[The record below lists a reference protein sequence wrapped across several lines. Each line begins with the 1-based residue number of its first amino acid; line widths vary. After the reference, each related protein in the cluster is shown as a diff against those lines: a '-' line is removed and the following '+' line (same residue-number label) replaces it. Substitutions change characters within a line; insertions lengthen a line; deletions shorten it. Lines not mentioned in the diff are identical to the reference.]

1 MEKELISNGKK
12 KVLKPETLMMG
23 YGYKP
28 EWSEGAVKCPIF
40 QTSTFVFENA
50 KDGKEFFEMAHGVR
64 EPGKHGAGL
73 IYSRI
78 NNPDLEILEDRLTVW
93 DEAEACAV
101 FDSGM
106 AAIST
111 TVLELLKPGDVLLSS
126 EPIYGGTEHLFETV
140 LTKFGIK
147 TLEFGVQ
154 HTKQQIIE
162 MVERA
167 GAADKLR
174 MIFFE
179 TPANPTNCLIDIDM
193 CVDIAKHFSTTERK
207 VLTALD
213 NTFLGPVFQH
223 PIKHGIDLV
232 LYSATKYIGGHSDV
246 VAGACLGSKELINRI
261 KSLRVALGSMASPL
275 TGWLLM
281 RSLETLKMRMTTA
294 ALSAEEIAEWL
305 TKHPKVDKVLYLGLL
320 KEGEPQYTIYKKQ
333 CLSPGAMISF
343 IIKGDEQA
351 SFRFLD
357 SLKMIKLAVSL
368 GGTESLAEHPAAM
381 THSAVEPQKR
391 KEFGI
396 TDNLVR
402 LSVGVEAVEDIIWD
416 LDQALAQI

>member
-1 MEKELISNGKK
+1 MDKELISNGKK

-64 EPGKHGAGL
+64 EPGTHGAGL

-93 DEAEACAV
+93 DNAEACAV

-111 TVLELLKPGDVLLSS
+111 AVLELLKPGDVLLSS
-126 EPIYGGTEHLFETV
+126 EPIYGGTEYFFETM
-140 LTKFGIK
+140 LAKFGIK
-147 TLEFGVQ
+147 TMNFGVQ
-154 HTKQQIIE
+154 HTRQQIIN
-162 MVERA
+162 MVERG
-167 GAADKLR
+167 GATNKLG
-174 MIFFE
+174 MIFLE
-179 TPANPTNCLIDIDM
+179 TPANPTNCLIDIEM
-193 CVDIAKHFSTTERK
+193 CVDIAKHFSTKDRK

-223 PIKHGIDLV
+223 PLKHGIDLV

-246 VAGACLGSKELINRI
+246 IAGACLGSKGLVNRV
-261 KSLRVALGSMASPL
+261 KSMRSVLGSMASPL
-275 TGWLLM
+275 TGWLLL

-294 ALSAEEIAEWL
+294 AQSAQEISTERWVEIIQNPESITRNEFAFIKLKLESDEADQAFLLNLKYLLEQDLNKLSRLLTYLDKSDIEL
-305 TKHPKVDKVLYLGLL
+305 TKKRQLILGKIATKLFRGAL
-320 KEGEPQYTIYKKQ
+320 ANEIKSYKK
-333 CLSPGAMISF
+333 SKKS
-343 IIKGDEQA
+343 
-351 SFRFLD
+351 
-357 SLKMIKLAVSL
+357 
-368 GGTESLAEHPAAM
+368 
-381 THSAVEPQKR
+381 
-391 KEFGI
+391 
-396 TDNLVR
+396 
-402 LSVGVEAVEDIIWD
+402 
-416 LDQALAQI
+416 